1 MRRALP
7 PPRNATEQEQAI
19 NRLDTWKFAI
29 AFAASMAVLSIA
41 CAVAVAISPE
51 ATIAFFN
58 SFTHGIDLAKL
69 IPPGGRPVSI
79 GQVIAGALS
88 LAIVGLAAGAM
99 IAGFYNLLV
108 AGTRSHLLTR
118 GREKSL

>member
-1 MRRALP
+1 M
-7 PPRNATEQEQAI
+7 
-19 NRLDTWKFAI
+19 NRLDTWKFAV

-69 IPPGGRPVSI
+69 IPTGGRPVSI
-79 GQVIAGALS
+79 GQVVAGAVS
-88 LAIVGLAAGAM
+88 LAIVGFAAGAM

>member
-1 MRRALP
+1 M
-7 PPRNATEQEQAI
+7 

-29 AFAASMAVLSIA
+29 ASAAAMAVLSVA

-69 IPPGGRPVSI
+69 VSPGGRPVSI
-79 GQVIAGALS
+79 GQVIAGAVS
-88 LAIVGLAAGAM
+88 LATVGFAAGAM
-99 IAGFYNLLV
+99 IAGFYNLL
-108 AGTRSHLLTR
+108 AAENRSHPLVR
-118 GREKSL
+118 GREESL